1 MSPISG
7 FWTDL
12 IYTSCNNEVLKDSSP
27 NNEESV
33 KRQEASLLKVYRSR
47 SKNQRTAYDIIK
59 DLGATEFLKIASTV
73 HLDSILKN
81 PNANVTVF
89 VPSNDAMLVICPS
102 MRSNL
107 TSLNMI
113 IRFHLVKGLIHCT
126 DIRENGKLI
135 TLAKWGQATAKYHLN
150 IETNIYKSNNSRIIS
165 VSGAKIINPDHDGNG
180 TVVHLVN
187 KALYP
192 LPITSAYYTIFN
204 YGNFSILKTLIEKS
218 YTLLRVL
225 SDLDR
230 FLTFFAPTDQAFKKL
245 PADTFKKLKNDVLL
259 LTKVFVNHIT
269 SKTYYTVGISANFTV
284 KGVSG
289 NKILLKKMQ
298 NKFLV
303 MVNNVTG
310 QLNFPDISTM
320 NGVIH
325 GIDTVL
331 YNSNPK
337 SSIDIIG

>member
-1 MSPISG
+1 MSSISG

-12 IYTSCNNEVLKDSSP
+12 GFNNEVLKDSCP
-27 NNEESV
+27 DNEETV

-47 SKNQRTAYDIIK
+47 TKNKRTAYDIIK
-59 DLGATEFLKIASTV
+59 DLGATEFLKIASTL

-89 VPSNDAMLVICPS
+89 VPSNDAMLVISPS
-102 MRSNL
+102 MCSNL
-107 TSLNMI
+107 TSMNMI
-113 IRFHLVKGLIHCT
+113 MRFHLAKGLIHSS
-126 DIRENGKLI
+126 DIRENGMLV

-150 IETNIYKSNNSRIIS
+150 IKTNIYKSNHSKIIS
-165 VSGAKIINPDHDGNG
+165 VSGAKIMKPNHDGNG

-192 LPITSAYYTIFN
+192 LPITTAYYTIFN
-204 YGNFSILKTLIEKS
+204 YGNFSILKTFIAKS

-230 FLTFFAPTDQAFKKL
+230 FLTFLAPTDQAFKKL
-245 PADTFKKLKNDVLL
+245 PADTFKKLENDVQL
-259 LTKVFVNHIT
+259 LTKVFVNHIA
-269 SKTYYTVGISANFTV
+269 SKMYYTVGITANFTA

-289 NKILLKKMQ
+289 NKILLKKIQ
-298 NKFLV
+298 NKFNV
-303 MVNNVTG
+303 TVNNVTG
-310 QLNFPDISTM
+310 QLSFPDISTM

-337 SSIDIIG
+337 SAIDIIG